1 MIPSAVSSFFHT
13 FLIFYFRHLCTCF
26 NVSVKHSR
34 WNIQTDGTKASETFF
49 SLVFVASASPSCY
62 MFKVSATRI
71 AKQSCSESMQTPSA
85 AAHAAICFIFCGEG
99 SAKTVKNNNQ
109 PTTTTLRLT
118 HLPLRSSAARVWIWA
133 TIPSTF
139 LQLYSDGN
147 RLIEQAL
154 WAGNGRHPRD
164 CMFSHR
170 D

>member
-1 MIPSAVSSFFHT
+1 MIPFAVSSFFHT
-13 FLIFYFRHLCTCF
+13 FVIFYFRHLCTCF

-34 WNIQTDGTKASETFF
+34 WNIQTD
-49 SLVFVASASPSCY
+49 VFVASASPSCY

-85 AAHAAICFIFCGEG
+85 AAHAAIFFIFCGEG

-109 PTTTTLRLT
+109 PTTTTTTTLRLT